1 MINKND
7 DKIDIIWNKFLNDYE
22 YKIEWVK
29 NKKIS
34 CSV

>member
-29 NKKIS
+29 K
-34 CSV
+34 